1 MCGGTWAN
9 VVPRGGELAVGKV
22 GHSRLSVLV
31 AVVCIAACVLVVVPE
46 AAWATPGVPS
56 APKAVKP
63 VPGNQSA
70 VVTWA
75 APYSNGGHKVTSYQ
89 VIAYHKEFALAVNV
103 FHSARTTQIIVGLK
117 QGEEYT
123 FKVAAKNS
131 VGWSQLSARSPA
143 IEVGV
148 PVAPAKPAAVGG
160 IDRATVTWKAPKNSG
175 SAINWYRVL
184 VFVSGSTQTP
194 RLFKSTK
201 VSQVLYGLVTGK
213 RYQFKVEAH
222 NKYGWSAPSA
232 VSATVLV
239 K

>member
-1 MCGGTWAN
+1 M
-9 VVPRGGELAVGKV
+9 R
-22 GHSRLSVLV
+22 VLV
-31 AVVCIAACVLVVVPE
+31 AVVCVAACSVVAIPD
-46 AAWATPGVPS
+46 AGWATPGVPS

-70 VVTWA
+70 LVTWA
-75 APYSNGGHKVTSYQ
+75 APYSNGGHKVTAYQ

-103 FHSARTTQIIVGLK
+103 FHSTRTTQIIVGLK
-117 QGEEYT
+117 QGDEYT

-148 PVAPAKPAAVGG
+148 PVAPAKPSAVGG
-160 IDRATVTWKAPKNSG
+160 DDRATVNWKTPKNNG
-175 SAINWYRVL
+175 APLNWYRVL
-184 VFVSGSTQTP
+184 IFVSGSTQPP

-201 VSQVLYGLVTGK
+201 VSQVVYGLKGGK

-222 NKYGWSAPSA
+222 NKYGWSDPSP
-232 VSATVLV
+232 VSGTVLV